1 MQWSPVANLLTGETH
16 DNIFSSF
23 LQKEKSGGIV
33 VHFFHKADFFF
44 NFKELSF
51 ALRVLSL
58 PSMTAS
64 HCGPLGG
71 RVKRV
76 CPQRRCVCWGQGVG
90 GGGEW

>member
-44 NFKELSF
+44 
-51 ALRVLSL
+51 
-58 PSMTAS
+58 
-64 HCGPLGG
+64 
-71 RVKRV
+71 
-76 CPQRRCVCWGQGVG
+76 
-90 GGGEW
+90 